1 MKSTDPIKYM
11 EEVTGIQPLQKRRN
25 TNTLLPAHK
34 YECLPDHSIKM
45 KLQAFTKNRLKR
57 SSFVHEAK
65 KLKKQNHALVLGVPS
80 TPLGIADIMNP
91 VEVDLSAVNVNLNEG
106 TLH

>member
-1 MKSTDPIKYM
+1 MKSIDPIKYM
-11 EEVTGIQPLQKRRN
+11 EEVTGIQPLKKRRN
-25 TNTLLPAHK
+25 TNIILPAHK

-65 KLKKQNHALVLGVPS
+65 KLNKQKTCTCPRR
-80 TPLGIADIMNP
+80 IADTMNP
-91 VEVDLSAVNVNLNEG
+91 VEDDLSAVNVNLNEG
-106 TLH
+106 TIP